1 MKGRIAIIGSSH
13 EQGQSV
19 NKSCYNKSNRKRHI
33 IGEPKMT
40 EEEDKVLCRRTQ
52 TILEQESSLC

>member
-13 EQGQSV
+13 EQGKSV

-40 EEEDKVLCRRTQ
+40 EEEA
-52 TILEQESSLC
+52 

>member
-40 EEEDKVLCRRTQ
+40 EEEA
-52 TILEQESSLC
+52 